1 MFQSLLPFLVFIV
14 FIVVVGVALSRW
26 TQRQNQQR
34 MDALRAG
41 AAARGW
47 SCETSKDGVFD
58 LTRWQGQTDGV
69 RWTAEHRRLRHK
81 RKGQTRTHN
90 LRWWADGFGGPTSPL
105 LLMGVPQG
113 QETPALKLAQG
124 EGLLATMAQK
134 VAGFALD
141 QSLDTYFGV
150 EAGQQ
155 VDARALRMIEG
166 AALPGFIAL
175 ALDANSGAFWLNQ
188 PGHRAAIDAQVRNAS
203 SALSDEVDRPWVL
216 LLGPRV
222 GLARMAPVSSIA
234 DLERLVR
241 AGVALVQAAG

>member
-1 MFQSLLPFLVFIV
+1 MFQSLLPLLVLVAAIV
-14 FIVVVGVALSRW
+14 LVGVALSRW
-26 TQRQNQQR
+26 TRRQNQQR
-34 MDALRAG
+34 LDALRAG

-81 RKGQTRTHN
+81 RKGQTRIHN
-90 LRWWADGFGGPTSPL
+90 VRWWADGFGGPTSPL

-113 QETPALKLAQG
+113 QETPAVKLAQG
-124 EGLLATMAQK
+124 DGLLASMAQK
-134 VAGFALD
+134 AAGFALD
-141 QSLDTYFGV
+141 KSLDTYFG
-150 EAGQQ
+150 EAAGQQ
-155 VDARALRMIEG
+155 VDARALRMVEG
-166 AALPGFIAL
+166 AALPGFIAM
-175 ALDANSGAFWLNQ
+175 AVDTNVGAFWLNQ
-188 PGHRAAIDAQVRNAS
+188 VGHRAAIEAEVRNGS

-222 GLARMAPVSSIA
+222 NLARMAPVTSVE
-234 DLERLVR
+234 DMERLVR

>member
-1 MFQSLLPFLVFIV
+1 MFQGLFPIIAFVAAIV
-14 FIVVVGVALSRW
+14 LVGVALARW

-34 MDALRAG
+34 QDAVRSG

-47 SCETSKDGVFD
+47 SCETLKDGVFD

-90 LRWWADGFGGPTSPL
+90 LRWWADSFGGPTSPI
-105 LLMGVPQG
+105 LLMGVPKG
-113 QETPALKLAQG
+113 QENPAVKLAQG
-124 EGLLATMAQK
+124 EGLLASMAQK

-141 QSLDTYFGV
+141 KSLDTHFGI

-155 VDARALRMIEG
+155 VDARTLRMVDG
-166 AALPGFIAL
+166 ASLPGFIAM
-175 ALDANSGAFWLNQ
+175 AVDTGVGASWLNQ
-188 PGHRAAIDAQVRNAS
+188 QGHRAALEAQVRDTS
-203 SALSDEVDRPWVL
+203 SALSDEVGRPWVL
-216 LLGPRV
+216 LIGSRV
-222 GLARMAPVSSIA
+222 SLARMEPVTSVE

-241 AGVALVQAAG
+241 AGVALVHAAE

>member
-1 MFQSLLPFLVFIV
+1 MLQSLLPFLAFVAA
-14 FIVVVGVALSRW
+14 IVVVGVALSRW

-34 MDALRAG
+34 LDALRAG

-90 LRWWADGFGGPTSPL
+90 VRWWADGFGGPASAL

-113 QETPALKLAQG
+113 QETPAVTLAQG
-124 EGLLATMAQK
+124 EGLLASMAQK
-134 VAGFALD
+134 AAGFALD
-141 QSLDTYFGV
+141 KSLDTYFG
-150 EAGQQ
+150 EAAGQQ
-155 VDARALRMIEG
+155 VDARTLRMVDG
-166 AALPGFIAL
+166 AALPGFIAM
-175 ALDANSGAFWLNQ
+175 AVDKNAGAFWLNQ
-188 PGHRAAIDAQVRNAS
+188 PGHRAAIEAQVRDAS
-203 SALSDEVDRPWVL
+203 SALSDEVNRPWVL

-222 GLARMAPVSSIA
+222 NLARMAPVISVE

-241 AGVALVQAAG
+241 AGVALVHAAG